1 MVEMGRDQGMAS
13 SVASPAMW
21 CNDLFTGLLFPSFW
35 AWRELVVFLQGA
47 AKLNNESSAHG

>member
-1 MVEMGRDQGMAS
+1 MVEMDTDQGLAS
-13 SVASPAMW
+13 SVASPTML
-21 CNDLFTGLLFPSFW
+21 CNHLFARLLFPPFW